1 MDEASFKAKAEA
13 EGYGNFAI
21 RDWEPGL
28 VNEMH
33 THDFSA
39 SILVLAGELTV
50 TCEDGSTKTCRA
62 GDTNSL
68 TAGIPHAEVV
78 GPEGVRFISGR
89 K

>member
-1 MDEASFKAKAEA
+1 MDEATFRAKAES
-13 EGYGNFAI
+13 EGYGDFAI

-28 VNEMH
+28 TNDMH

-39 SILVLAGELTV
+39 SILVLEGELTV

-68 TAGIPHAEVV
+68 AAGIPHTELV
-78 GPEGVRFISGR
+78 GPEGVKFISGR